1 MRLRVL
7 ASLVLFAAACSSGSD
22 APATIE
28 RQVSGDEVVDPVS
41 AACDDLESLALGR
54 LDHETELAAVI
65 HELARI
71 GAVIGA
77 TGALPHLA
85 ELQDLL
91 AEGSNATAH
100 PLAGAAEALDSR
112 GYEVCEIPGFTALY
126 VSTSFASCFGRA
138 GIPAGLLHPETEGC
152 ETGISPEFLPCFDPA
167 QGHIPVDC
175 RTGEGVRLV
184 DGEWAAA

>member
-7 ASLVLFAAACSSGSD
+7 MGLVLVATSCGGGSG
-22 APATIE
+22 APTTIE
-28 RQVSGDEVVDPVS
+28 RQVSGDDVVDPVS
-41 AACDDLESLALGR
+41 DACDDLESLALGR
-54 LDHETELAAVI
+54 LDHETDLDAIVE
-65 HELARI
+65 ELARI

-91 AEGSNATAH
+91 AEGSTATAH
-100 PLAGAAEALDSR
+100 PIARAAQALDER
-112 GYEVCEIPGFTALY
+112 GHEVCEIPGFTALY

-138 GIPAGLLHPETEGC
+138 GIAAGELAPATDGC
-152 ETGISPEFLPCFDPA
+152 EQDISPDFLPCFDPA
-167 QGHIPVDC
+167 TGYVPIDC

-184 DGEWAAA
+184 DGEWVAV